1 MVMERGSMIDHFGFR
16 VRDLARARFFYD
28 AIVRPLGLQAIDNSA
43 ESFLV
48 VRSVAEPLPFI
59 WVGTA
64 QPAFWIG
71 AHETSRSPIHVAFK
85 APTRE
90 AVGAFHR
97 AALAAGGTDNGA
109 PGPRGPAEMK
119 YYAAFALDPDGNNIE
134 AGVRE

>member
-1 MVMERGSMIDHFGFR
+1 MIDHFGFR
-16 VRDLARARFFYD
+16 VRDLARARSFYD
-28 AIVRPLGLQAIDNSA
+28 AILQPLGLQAVYNTT
-43 ESFLV
+43 ESFV
-48 VRSVAEPLPFI
+48 IGRSKAEPLPFI
-59 WVGTA
+59 WIGIT
-64 QPAFWIG
+64 QPAFWTS

-90 AVGAFHR
+90 AVDAFHR

-119 YYAAFALDPDGNNIE
+119 YYAAFVLDPDGNNIE